1 MCRMNKTIRYRLIYS
16 VPQSKVGLHHSVTC
30 GRPSGSLLLN
40 LLLCLRSQVFQQLH
54 GLIFFPQGNEAMVV
68 VVSAYGIDA
77 NTVLGEFGADHCHEA
92 YRLETGVDI
101 ESDHLARKCVLDGM
115 GIS

>member
-1 MCRMNKTIRYRLIYS
+1 
-16 VPQSKVGLHHSVTC
+16 
-30 GRPSGSLLLN
+30 
-40 LLLCLRSQVFQQLH
+40 
-54 GLIFFPQGNEAMVV
+54 MVV

-77 NTVLGEFGADHCHEA
+77 NTVLGEFGADHRHEA